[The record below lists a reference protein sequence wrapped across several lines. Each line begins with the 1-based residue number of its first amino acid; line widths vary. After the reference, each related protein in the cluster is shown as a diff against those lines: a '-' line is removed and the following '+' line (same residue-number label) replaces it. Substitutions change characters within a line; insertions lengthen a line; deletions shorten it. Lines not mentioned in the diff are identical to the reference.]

1 MTNETTNKF
10 ARVNQEN
17 TKSSYM
23 SRECALTNDKNFP
36 KTIRRVVRNQTANKV
51 TGFNQENIKSS
62 CISHECV
69 LINDNF
75 IFKTMRANKSLIL
88 DSS

>member
-17 TKSSYM
+17 IKSSYK
-23 SRECALTNDKNFP
+23 SRECALTNDKNFS
-36 KTIRRVVRNQTANKV
+36 KTIRRVVRNQTTNKV

-69 LINDNF
+69 LTNDNF
-75 IFKTMRANKSLIL
+75 IFKNYASQ
-88 DSS
+88 